1 MTNAYPEAPSTPRA
15 RPSDLTAR
23 ARIRNAALDLYAAE
37 GEDRVPM
44 RAVAAAAGV
53 TVGLVQHHFGTK
65 DGLREAVD
73 ELVVEHFVDALAA
86 APREQDGVAGDS
98 VVRRRNA
105 AVREMFVAHPE
116 VARYLQRA
124 FLDPLTRGAPLI
136 NRLTVLIVS
145 ELDALRREGHVSS
158 TASPSTQGLRMA
170 LGQVGEVFLEPLV
183 EAIWR
188 GLDDGD
194 TPHPRVRLIVEE

>member
-1 MTNAYPEAPSTPRA
+1 MTNAYQEVPSTPRA
-15 RPSDLTAR
+15 RPGDLTAR

-73 ELVVEHFVDALAA
+73 ELVVEYFVDALS
-86 APREQDGVAGDS
+86 APRDQDGDAGKS
-98 VVRRRNA
+98 VIRRRNA

-194 TPHPRVRLIVEE
+194 EPHPRVRLIVEE